1 MGYKDVVTQYDTL
14 VQKRFL
20 IDMVVSG
27 NLLYLVYTDAI
38 KIVTL
43 DISNNN
49 VGKISKS
56 FDFDT
61 KITAGKLIKVSNT
74 TLYFIGSEVIY

>member
-1 MGYKDVVTQYDTL
+1 MTQYDTL

-20 IDMVVSG
+20 IDMMVSE
-27 NLLYLVYTDAI
+27 NLLYLVYTDTI
-38 KIVTL
+38 KIVIL
-43 DISNNN
+43 DIANNN

-61 KITAGKLIKVSNT
+61 KITTGKLIKVSNS
-74 TLYFIGSEVIY
+74 TLYFIGPEVIY